1 MTNRLFLEYRDD
13 RRGRGLIDFAKEAA
27 RRGAAVDGATP
38 RVYVFSISTNQTKDG
53 GEGPREGCLIH
64 IERGVRNVHH

>member
-53 GEGPREGCLIH
+53 GEGGLFDPYRKGSAECPSLK
-64 IERGVRNVHH
+64 